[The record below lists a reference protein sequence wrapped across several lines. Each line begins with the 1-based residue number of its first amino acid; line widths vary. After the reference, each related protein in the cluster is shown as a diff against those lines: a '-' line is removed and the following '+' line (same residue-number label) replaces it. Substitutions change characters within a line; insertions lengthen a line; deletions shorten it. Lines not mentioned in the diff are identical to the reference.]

1 MKVMAA
7 FEDYERL
14 EQIVLLLLD
23 RYDFSP
29 FGHHQIG
36 RPSDFRN
43 LIHDLGEESF
53 LRLGQLL
60 LEKDF
65 VLLVHFADVAV
76 QFVGAEQVSLA
87 GVTLVVN
94 VAEADRASLYQL
106 PICFFLRS
114 LGGING

>member
-1 MKVMAA
+1 MAA
-7 FEDYERL
+7 FEHYERL

-23 RYDFSP
+23 RYDSSP

-36 RPSDFRN
+36 RPSHFRN
-43 LIHDLGEESF
+43 LSHDLGEEGF
-53 LRLGQLL
+53 LCLGQLL

-87 GVTLVVN
+87 GVALVVN

-106 PICFFLRS
+106 PVCFFLRS
-114 LGGING
+114 LRGVNS